1 MQFAHIAA
9 RAFHRP
15 LLLEPRMGLT
25 FLSTLAG
32 LIARSSADRLTPMMF
47 DDDGDGPRDRSV
59 SLPFGIEQW
68 KQGKVYPSVEN
79 VALIEVDGT
88 LVNKNG
94 TVGPACGMTGYDG
107 IRTQFA
113 AALADPA
120 VEGIAFYIESP
131 GGEVAGCFDLA
142 DAIFQARGQK
152 PTLAIVDGMAC
163 SAAYAIA
170 AACEQITASSVGLL
184 GSIGVIV
191 AHTNMAQALE
201 KNGVEVTLVY
211 SGKHKAD
218 GNPFEP
224 LPAAVRKTLQAELDQ
239 VWGQFIDQV
248 ARGRGIAASD
258 VRALEAETF
267 LAGEALK
274 LKLCDAVMSPA
285 AALEGF
291 IKHLSTPSS

>member
-113 AALADPA
+113 SALTDPA
-120 VEGIAFYIESP
+120 VEGIAFYIDSP

-191 AHTNMAQALE
+191 AHTSMAQALE

-218 GNPFEP
+218 GNPLNRCP
-224 LPAAVRKTLQAELDQ
+224 PPSARRCRPSSTRYGASSSTRWRAA
-239 VWGQFIDQV
+239 
-248 ARGRGIAASD
+248 AASR
-258 VRALEAETF
+258 RATCAHSRPRPS
-267 LAGEALK
+267 
-274 LKLCDAVMSPA
+274 SPA
-285 AALEGF
+285 RRSSSSFA
-291 IKHLSTPSS
+291 TP